1 MKDIKFKINVYDWD
15 IRFIEI
21 ESKNDFRKAKQ
32 IMDKFGIEKRIVKS
46 NLENIKKNRKNG
58 GTHSYDN
65 YSRKSLIF
73 ILRSSSKRDR
83 RNVLAHEKR
92 HCEDNILEW
101 FNIKDIEASAM
112 LAGYLSEKLKL

>member
-15 IRFIEI
+15 VRFIEI
-21 ESKNDFRKAKQ
+21 ESKNDLSKARQ
-32 IMDKFGIEKRIVKS
+32 IMNKFGVDKQTIKY

-58 GTHSYDN
+58 GTHSHDN
-65 YSRKSLIF
+65 YNRKSLIF
-73 ILRSSSKRDR
+73 ILPSSSKRDR